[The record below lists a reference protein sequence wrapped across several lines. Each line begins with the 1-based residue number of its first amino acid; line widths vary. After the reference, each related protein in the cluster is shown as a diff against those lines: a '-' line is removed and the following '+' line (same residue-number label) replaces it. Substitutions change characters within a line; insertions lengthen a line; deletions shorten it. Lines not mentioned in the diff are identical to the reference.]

1 MTSLIP
7 SDGMMQLEGVAEW
20 LFVTCLERSTGSWV
34 MGKSSDGGSM
44 EGSQSLSLHLPLWR
58 VR

>member
-1 MTSLIP
+1 
-7 SDGMMQLEGVAEW
+7 MQLEGVAEW

-34 MGKSSDGGSM
+34 MGKRSDGGSM